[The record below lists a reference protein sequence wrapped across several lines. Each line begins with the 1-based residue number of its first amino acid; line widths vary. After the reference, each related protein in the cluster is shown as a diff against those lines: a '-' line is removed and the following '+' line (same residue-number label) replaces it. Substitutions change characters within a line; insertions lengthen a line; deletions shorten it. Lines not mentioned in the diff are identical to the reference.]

1 MGLLCRGG
9 EPDPRIMQGR
19 HVVAEWRGDGGG
31 VGANA
36 GKQTLGLAPTH
47 WGAGGGRGW
56 AAAPGEA
63 ATRRE
68 GGVGVVP
75 GLRSLEL
82 GEGTPHS
89 SSLEEGTLASEELS
103 DARPAC
109 GEEGAPPPQE
119 DELGVRKGLMPAVAA
134 GTGRGMSM
142 LAA

>member
-1 MGLLCRGG
+1 M
-9 EPDPRIMQGR
+9 
-19 HVVAEWRGDGGG
+19 GGG
-31 VGANA
+31 A
-36 GKQTLGLAPTH
+36 GRSRDQE
-47 WGAGGGRGW
+47 GG
-56 AAAPGEA
+56 
-63 ATRRE
+63 